1 MRNRRKLRRYIITYD
16 IVMTVLAL
24 ISIGL
29 VIFDLVG
36 LIPIGRRPFR
46 VIDQSIT
53 LIFAIDYAIRFSL
66 APRKR
71 IFVKTHVLDLLA
83 IVSYNEVFT
92 FLCFSRGPLCSFGK
106 NLMSNWSK

>member
-36 LIPIGRRPFR
+36 LIPIGRRPFSDR
-46 VIDQSIT
+46 SV
-53 LIFAIDYAIRFSL
+53 
-66 APRKR
+66 
-71 IFVKTHVLDLLA
+71 
-83 IVSYNEVFT
+83 YNAH
-92 FLCFSRGPLCSFGK
+92 LCH
-106 NLMSNWSK
+106 

>member
-36 LIPIGRRPFR
+36 LISIEG
-46 VIDQSIT
+46 DLQSDRSVYNAH
-53 LIFAIDYAIRFSL
+53 FAIDYAIRFSL
-66 APRKR
+66 APRSD
-71 IFVKTHVLDLLA
+71 FVKTHVLTCWLLFP
-83 IVSYNEVFT
+83 IMKSLLSSVFQGWDA
-92 FLCFSRGPLCSFGK
+92 LPDWPNSHA
-106 NLMSNWSK
+106 